1 MKNSKLWIALKSPV
15 LRLTLGILSLT
26 VSLLLVAQLL
36 GFMPDRR
43 GLELDARQK
52 FCEALAV
59 QLSWSASRN
68 DIRSIQST
76 LSSVVKRNDELLS
89 AAIRSSQNDVKVSE
103 GDHSK
108 HWKPNEDGMST
119 TTHVQV
125 PILHNNKTWG
135 TVELSFKPLEGD
147 SGWTL
152 VTRSSYSAVFFVIIV
167 GFGLYF
173 LFLRRALKEL
183 DPSAVIPERVKAAFD
198 VLAEGLLIVDNDG
211 SIVLANRAFI
221 ELTGL
226 HEDKLTGR
234 DASSLEFMAAS
245 TGDRPEQYPWE
256 SAINDRVHQT
266 GVPLIRTDDTGHVR
280 TLMVNGSPILDGSG
294 DTRGALAT
302 FDDVTDLE
310 KRNGELRD
318 TLHHL
323 SKSRAEVKRQNEE
336 LRFLATRDSLTSCL
350 NRRAAFE
357 RFEHL
362 LDASRKEGG
371 TLCCIMADIDHFKQ
385 FNDRYGHTAGDKVIQ
400 FVAKKLHE
408 VCRRQDI
415 VARYGGEEF
424 LLVLPNTDMDEA
436 TLLAERLRLT
446 IQDDFSKEFSASR
459 DLAVSLG
466 VAMHEQGSEAALELV
481 NRADQA
487 LYAAKMAGRNR
498 VVRWDDPVVG
508 KVGDDENTD
517 GDDFDRSMLIENIP
531 AAMQSFAMSTFK
543 GHASELAANGDAG
556 QEEGPKGFDDLT
568 GLPNRMLFYDRI
580 GQALSTARRD
590 GEFVGVISADISLV
604 RKINEAFESVVDDSL
619 LRTATARLSELLR
632 QGDTEMNLNSAIGQV
647 TISRLDH
654 TEFGV
659 SLSGLS
665 SSEDVTWVIQQLFD
679 SFAAPIIEG
688 DEEIY
693 ADCRVGVSLYPNDGQ
708 DVETLIR
715 RAMTA
720 RHHASESIGRHKF
733 RFYAQEMNSQSF
745 QRLKMQAQLRESIEN
760 NELILYYQPAFDIT
774 SGRIV
779 TLEALIRWQHPER
792 GLLAPESFIPVAE
805 KTGFINE
812 IGSWVL
818 RQASTQMKHWV
829 DQGLSD
835 ARMAINLSAI
845 QLKSPSLKDD
855 FLSIISE
862 TGVDPNNL
870 ELEVTETAL
879 MDNVEH
885 AQAVLQDFRKLG
897 IHVAIDDFGT
907 GYSSLSHLK
916 HFYVD
921 RLKIDQSFIRD
932 VIADSRDA
940 AVVGAT
946 IAMAK
951 LLNASVTAEGVE
963 TVEQLEFL
971 RKHQCDT
978 AQGYFLS
985 KPAVAAK
992 LERLLVAEIDKRD
1005 LSAESA
1011 GDVQEHGLGERTC
1024 GERPN

>member
-1 MKNSKLWIALKSPV
+1 MKNSKFWKATKSPV
-15 LRLTLGILSLT
+15 LRLTLGIVSLT

-36 GFMPDRR
+36 GFMPDRS

-89 AAIRSSQNDVKVSE
+89 AAIRSSQNDIKVSE

-108 HWKPNEDGMST
+108 HWEPNEDGMST

-125 PILHNNKTWG
+125 PILHNDKVWG
-135 TVELSFKPLEGD
+135 TVELSFEPLEGD

-152 VTRSSYSAVFFVIIV
+152 VTRSSYSAVFFMIIV
-167 GFGLYF
+167 GFGFYF

-211 SIVLANRAFI
+211 SIVLANQAFI

-226 HEDKLTGR
+226 QGNKLTGR
-234 DASSLEFMAAS
+234 DASKLEFMEAS
-245 TGDRPEQYPWE
+245 TGDRPERYPWE
-256 SAINDRVHQT
+256 TAISDRVHQM
-266 GVPLIRTDDTGHVR
+266 GVPLIRTDDNGHVR
-280 TLMVNGSPILDGSG
+280 TMMVNGSPILDGAG
-294 DTRGALAT
+294 ETRGALAT

-310 KRNGELRD
+310 KRNVELRE

-336 LRFLATRDSLTSCL
+336 LRYLATRDPLTSCL

-362 LDASRKEGG
+362 IDTSRKEGNA
-371 TLCCIMADIDHFKQ
+371 LCCIMADIDHFKQ
-385 FNDRYGHTAGDKVIQ
+385 VNDRYGHTAGDKVIQ
-400 FVAKKLHE
+400 FVAKKLRE
-408 VCRRQDI
+408 VCRTHDI

-424 LLVLPNTDMDEA
+424 VLVLPNSDMEQA
-436 TLLAERLRLT
+436 AMLAERVRLAV
-446 IQDDFSKEFSASR
+446 QNDFSKEFSASR
-459 DLAVSLG
+459 DLAISLG
-466 VAMHEQGSEAALELV
+466 VAMHESGSETALELV

-487 LYAAKMAGRNR
+487 LYAAKTAGRNR
-498 VVRWDDPVVG
+498 VVRWDDPIVA
-508 KVGDDENTD
+508 KAENNESTADDES
-517 GDDFDRSMLIENIP
+517 DRSMLVETLP
-531 AAMQSFAMSTFK
+531 DVSQSFAMSTFK
-543 GHASELAANGDAG
+543 GLASEMAANGDADQDG
-556 QEEGPKGFDDLT
+556 GGKGIDELT
-568 GLPNRMLFYDRI
+568 GLPNRMLFYDRV

-590 GEFVGVISADISLV
+590 GESVGVISADVSLV
-604 RKINEAFESVVDDSL
+604 RKVNENYELVVDDSL
-619 LRTATARLSELLR
+619 LQTATARLSELLR
-632 QGDTEMNLNSAIGQV
+632 QGDTAMNQNSAIDQI

-654 TEFGV
+654 TEFGL
-659 SLSGLS
+659 SLSGLN

-679 SFAAPIIEG
+679 SFSAPIMDNG
-688 DEEIY
+688 EEIY
-693 ADCRVGVSLYPNDGQ
+693 ADCTVGVSLYPNDGQ

-715 RAMTA
+715 RAITA
-720 RHHASESIGRHKF
+720 RHHAKESIGRHKF
-733 RFYAQEMNSQSF
+733 TFYAQEMNSQSF
-745 QRLKMQAQLRESIEN
+745 HQLKLQADLRESIEN
-760 NELILYYQPAFDIT
+760 DELFLHYQPAFDIE

-779 TLEALIRWQHPER
+779 TIEALVRWQHPEL
-792 GLLAPESFIPVAE
+792 GLLGPKSFIPVAE
-805 KTGFINE
+805 NTGFINE
-812 IGSWVL
+812 IGNWVL
-818 RQASTQMKHWV
+818 RQACTQMKSWV
-829 DQGLSD
+829 NQGLND
-835 ARMAINLSAI
+835 VRMAINLSAV
-845 QLKSPSLKDD
+845 QLRSHSLKDD
-855 FLSIISE
+855 VLSIVSE
-862 TGVDPNNL
+862 TGIDPTDL

-885 AQAVLQDFRKLG
+885 AQVLLQDFRKLG

-921 RLKIDQSFIRD
+921 KLKIDQSFIHD
-932 VIADSRDA
+932 VIGNSRDA

-951 LLNASVTAEGVE
+951 LLDATVTAEGVE
-963 TVEQLEFL
+963 TAEQLEFL
-971 RKHQCDT
+971 RKRKCDT
-978 AQGYFLS
+978 AQGHFLS
-985 KPAVAAK
+985 KPVAAAE
-992 LERLLVAEIDKRD
+992 LERILAADIEKRELIGD
-1005 LSAESA
+1005 SAVSLSEHVPGSA
-1011 GDVQEHGLGERTC
+1011 YSKSL
-1024 GERPN
+1024 N